1 MKVCLCSFTGFSAY
15 ILKDKNASVTF
26 SAQITQTAS
35 GQLDAGPHSAEENT
49 LLLKLGEVC
58 L

>member
-1 MKVCLCSFTGFSAY
+1 MKIGLCSFTGFSAY

-26 SAQITQTAS
+26 SVQITRTAS
-35 GQLDAGPHSAEENT
+35 GQLDAGPHSAKENT
-49 LLLKLGEVC
+49 PLLKLGEVS

>member
-1 MKVCLCSFTGFSAY
+1 M
-15 ILKDKNASVTF
+15 TF

-49 LLLKLGEVC
+49 PLLELGEVC